1 MHKRHTRIYY
11 VGGLISL
18 LLIPLVFFISTIE
31 IRKRAIS
38 LGSIEVVTYP
48 WDICANPDASSRPE
62 SLYVFLGKDED
73 IMIQR
78 FQQFCQCMKMKP
90 NYLLKF
96 YLPEKCSYNFFVQV
110 IDILQINNYASSIC
124 HRMVECFYDPYL
136 NFSQEYEPMGIAEE
150 YEYIVSTI
158 NNYIWSRPDDT
169 IHTIRLLDYREYYPP
184 NPLGI
189 LYFPSKGKI
198 KEEPK
203 STILF
208 HTVGLWLVLII
219 FLWICLLILSIRR
232 MKLLPIQ
239 ALKLTE

>member
-1 MHKRHTRIYY
+1 MRKRHTKIYY

-18 LLIPLVFFISTIE
+18 LFLPVIFFISTIE
-31 IRKRAIS
+31 TRKRAIN
-38 LGSIEVVTYP
+38 LGSLEVLTYP

-73 IMIQR
+73 IMLHN

-136 NFSQEYEPMGIAEE
+136 NFLQEYEPMGIVEE

-158 NNYIWSRPDDT
+158 NNYIWSRPEST
-169 IHTIRLLDYREYYPP
+169 HTIRLLDYRESYPP

-189 LYFPSKGKI
+189 LYFPSNHKI

-203 STILF
+203 SRILF
-208 HTVGLWLVLII
+208 QTIGLWFLLMI
-219 FLWICLLILSIRR
+219 FLWVCLLIISIRR
-232 MKLLPIQ
+232 IKLLPNQ